1 MSNKG
6 KYIGIESRVQYEIL
20 EAAIYDY
27 LSSGTLDNAKCL
39 SHIKQYNK
47 GDNRARKILKH
58 ITVLL
63 GNNAVLLETLS
74 KIMTAEDFAQLNTS
88 DRKGIILCLFCN
100 SFPITYDI
108 LFGFAQVFKVQD
120 IISKEVIVQK
130 IGAMYGSNRSM
141 QIAITEIIPLLIE
154 CGTINRI
161 KIGIYSKASKLLIT
175 NKFVAEL
182 IIYTDIKLSGS
193 KSILIDDLGYKPWY
207 TYFDLINFL
216 PADFNMLLSKKES
229 AIGKGYFTL
238 KSQRDEQKPL

>member
-27 LSSGTLDNAKCL
+27 LSSGTLDKAKRL

-47 GDNRARKILKH
+47 GDNRAGKILKH

-63 GNNAVLLETLS
+63 AKNAALLEKLS
-74 KIMTAEDFAQLNTS
+74 KKITSDDFAQLNTS

-108 LFGFAQVFKVQD
+108 LSGFAQTFKVQD
-120 IISKEVIVQK
+120 IVSKEVIVRK

-154 CGTINRI
+154 CGIINRN
-161 KIGIYSKASKLLIT
+161 KVGIYSMASRLVIS
-175 NKFVAEL
+175 NKFVTEL
-182 IIYTDIKLSGS
+182 VIYTDVKLSGS
-193 KSILIDDLGYKPWY
+193 KSILIDELGYKPWY
-207 TYFDLINFL
+207 SYFDILSLSPANFGR
-216 PADFNMLLSKKES
+216 LLTKKDS
-229 AIGKGYFTL
+229 AIGRGYLTITA
-238 KSQRDEQKPL
+238 